1 MTTVGEALVQLLEAY
16 HVDTVFGIP
25 GVHTIELYRGL
36 ARSSIRHIT
45 PRHEQGAG
53 FMADG
58 YARATGKPGVA
69 FVITG
74 PGITNTITAMGQAR
88 ADSVP
93 MLVISGVNQRDSLG
107 KGMGFL
113 HELPNQRAMLQTV
126 AMFSHR
132 IETPGELPIVLA
144 RAFALFASRRPG
156 PVHIEIPLDV
166 MALPL
171 DGARRLD
178 FDAPLPQM
186 SAETMAEL
194 TRLCATAEQPLILIG
209 GGAKGAAA
217 EIAQLAERLG
227 APVVSTTNARGIM
240 YGHPLIVP
248 ASASL
253 KAVRNLIA
261 ESDLVIGIGTEMG
274 PTDYDMYGDGGFP
287 AMKRFVRIDIDAA
300 QLDRWPAFLPIEA
313 SAQQAVSALLAAIP
327 DRRNAVAGEKRAAKV
342 REAAWAELSPR
353 TRAHVGFLNM
363 LRDTLP
369 GSLIVGDSTQTVYS
383 GNMYFDHDR
392 VGGWFNAAT
401 GFGALGFGPPA
412 AIGAALGR
420 PEAATICLVGDGGF
434 QFVLGELGAAI
445 DEDVPVIFIVWNN
458 NGYQEIERAMVE
470 VDIEPVGVRPSPP
483 DYLLIAQA
491 YGIEATRLA
500 SIDELPEA
508 LSKARAAGKP
518 CLIEIEERLV
528 G

>member
-1 MTTVGEALVQLLEAY
+1 MTTVGEALVQLLESY
-16 HVDTVFGIP
+16 DVDTVFGIP

-36 ARSSIRHIT
+36 AGSKIRHIT

-88 ADSVP
+88 ADSIP

-132 IETPGELPIVLA
+132 IEQPDELPIVLA

-156 PVHIEIPLDV
+156 PVHIEIPLDI

-171 DGARRLD
+171 ENASRLLS
-178 FDAPLPQM
+178 DAPIPQA
-186 SAETMAEL
+186 STETMVEL
-194 TRLCATAEQPLILIG
+194 TRLCLNAQRPVLLIG
-209 GGAKGAAA
+209 GGAKAAA
-217 EIAQLAERLG
+217 DGLVELSEKLD
-227 APVVSTTNARGIM
+227 APVVATTNARGIM
-240 YGHPLIVP
+240 HDHPLLIP
-248 ASASL
+248 ASPSL
-253 KAVRNLIA
+253 KAVRELIA
-261 ESDLVIGIGTEMG
+261 DSDLVIAIGTEMG

-287 AMKRFVRIDIDAA
+287 ELTRFVRIDIDAS

-313 SAQQAVSALLAAIP
+313 SAKETVEKLAGALP
-327 DRRNAVAGEKRAAKV
+327 ERRNAQSGEDRARKA
-342 REAAWAELSPR
+342 RESAWADIDTR
-353 TRAHVGFLNM
+353 TQGQVRFLNT

-369 GSLIVGDSTQTVYS
+369 NSLIVGDSTQTIYS
-383 GNMYFDHDR
+383 GNMYYDHDR

-412 AIGAALGR
+412 AIGAALGK
-420 PEAATICLVGDGGF
+420 PDTTTICIVGDGGF

-445 DEDVPVIFIVWNN
+445 DEQVPVIFIVWNN
-458 NGYQEIERAMVE
+458 QGYQEIERAMVE
-470 VDIEPVGVRPSPP
+470 VNINPVGVRPSAP
-483 DYLLIAQA
+483 DYIKIAEA
-491 YGIEATRLA
+491 YGLPSKRL
-500 SIDELPEA
+500 SNINELPSA
-508 LSKARAAGKP
+508 LLAAKESEKP
-518 CLIEIEERLV
+518 YLIEIDEKLV